1 MPLQK
6 QVVSLDL
13 QGIDKKEDP
22 LKGIPSKPVRL
33 DDAVFE
39 ESNSIRMRNIVAE
52 QSNTVLNVPGA
63 AIGGFSGNV
72 TFGDPQRV
80 FTNAGSLLIESRKSG
95 LFHRV
100 VKDKGVSLVDMAEKR
115 LTDFA
120 GSSTVHAMRPGASAI
135 TSQVGSAV
143 SIVDLGSPSALE
155 NLFQYDCAGFSG
167 RSCWAVEQG
176 KYQGIMIYLVDET
189 SGKLIYNYQV
199 KSISSSTQVQCN
211 PRVIYSASAN
221 MFYVYYAQ
229 YTVGGT
235 NRFSIVMLPF
245 AATGAV
251 SAPNAQVVLSSTIA
265 AGALGGGTGY
275 ECLFDVVVDQML
287 TTRLFLLCRDIDASY
302 TLLFRQLNAADGYT
316 IVASASQVPATTPTS
331 ITAVVT
337 NTATTKRYVAL
348 FSNSAGVH
356 CYGWSTPG
364 VGAVGALLTVSGGTN
379 SGRITAWC
387 DNTATAGNFEIY
399 VERFASGPTLS
410 LTAAEAANVQV
421 RYAYVNKDLSTAS
434 SLVPVNTTGGQ
445 LLHSRLEMNN
455 PAANALTDVG
465 VTYRGVVA
473 AAVPSGLQPTVLAF
487 DHHGLLA
494 GLLAASYPD
503 EVTVDLSLGPTHPV
517 GRVAPGE
524 AGYDIGAYRTWR
536 RVPSG
541 FWKSATEYVLPH
553 TKWVADLQIENG
565 RSFTPFVLSRT
576 DFDFASQLGQ
586 SEINGLTIMAGACPS
601 VFDGNSLFEEGAHIF
616 PEILDS
622 SLTAAASGTYTLP
635 NATATF
641 NICFTYCWSD
651 ARGNWHESAPSNV
664 MSVSI
669 TAGSGNYSISP
680 NILQPPTRKSQRQ
693 LRMYRTLNGIT
704 TGPYYRAFFSS
715 GSAASESQLVDQ
727 EQLYTN
733 PSSTVGAPLFHSPM
747 RSHRQSCVFQDR
759 IWSFGCDDGYRI
771 DFTNVV
777 QEGRAPEPNELL
789 YRRVPASMGRLVG
802 GAALDGKLFVFGEK
816 QIGVLYGTG
825 PTDSGAQDNYS
836 EVEVIVP
843 DTGASWGS
851 PKSIIA
857 TKEGIW
863 FFSQLGIRLLGRDGQ
878 IVRKQDGKEAG
889 SEVDEYCTTQYQET
903 PTLVA
908 VQAGNLQQI
917 RFYGTLGSVSNC
929 CLVYDCFW
937 KQWSRFTNHGCV
949 DAAYADGRFYH
960 VRSDADI
967 WYYGALNNGGNTDPD
982 GTALQVVLETPWLSF
997 GGVQGFQRVY
1007 GLQMLTTYIPQA
1019 NGTDTQNI
1027 AYSINVAYD
1036 REAAGTDY
1044 KVDIEPTGVN
1054 DSVLELLYKL
1064 DRQKCSALRF
1074 KLTFKLTNDVMFRI
1088 SDLALLV
1095 GIKGGLNR
1103 TANRI

>member
-52 QSNTVLNVPGA
+52 QSNTVLNAPTNSSFPPTNGSVTY
-63 AIGGFSGNV
+63 SG
-72 TFGDPQRV
+72 PARV
-80 FTNAGSLLIESRKSG
+80 FTNMGSLLIESRKSG
-95 LFHRV
+95 VYHRV
-100 VKDKGVSLVDMAEKR
+100 IKDQGLSLVDMAESR
-115 LTDFA
+115 FTDSD
-120 GSSTVHAMRPGASAI
+120 GTITIHAMKPGASA
-135 TSQVGSAV
+135 TTTQVGNAV
-143 SIVDLGSPSALE
+143 TLADLGSGVNE
-155 NLFQYDCAGFSG
+155 NAFQYDCAGFST

-176 KYQGIMIYLVDET
+176 LYSGIMIYVVDEA
-189 SGKLIYNYQV
+189 SGDVIYNYQLRDTTGSNV
-199 KSISSSTQVQCN
+199 IVCN
-211 PRVIYSASAN
+211 PRVIYSTSAN
-221 MFYVYYAQ
+221 KFYVYYAQ
-229 YTVGGT
+229 YTDTDTSFVV
-235 NRFSIVMLPF
+235 RRLEFSS
-245 AATGAV
+245 TGAV
-251 SAPNAQVVLSSTIA
+251 TAPTAQTVFTSAVSGSAIGP
-265 AGALGGGTGY
+265 GGN
-275 ECLFDVVVDQML
+275 ECLFDVVNDQIL
-287 TTRLFLLCRDIDASY
+287 ATRLFFLVRDVDASW
-302 TLLFRQLNAADGYT
+302 TLRFRQLNAADGYT
-316 IVASASQVPATTPTS
+316 AVSTASQVPASKPTAL
-331 ITAVVT
+331 TALVT
-337 NTATTKRYVAL
+337 STNAAKWYHAL
-348 FSNSAGVH
+348 FSNATTAYA
-356 CYGWSTPG
+356 YGWNEPG
-364 VGAVGALLTVSGGTN
+364 VGGVGALATLSSSAN
-379 SGRITAWC
+379 SGRITAWS
-387 DNTATAGNFEIY
+387 DNAAAAGYFEMY
-399 VERFASGPTLS
+399 VEDF
-410 LTAAEAANVQV
+410 AEAISSTPSAANRANVAMRHILV
-421 RYAYVNKDLSTAS
+421 SKDLSGDFGTRIE
-434 SLVPVNTTGGQ
+434 NTGF
-445 LLHSRLEMNN
+445 LHARVTMNN
-455 PAANALTDVG
+455 AAADPTSDAG
-465 VTYRGVVA
+465 ATYRG
-473 AAVPSGLQPTVLAF
+473 AVSTAMPSRDQPTVLLY
-487 DHHGLLA
+487 DHYGFSS
-494 GLLAASYPD
+494 GRYAASYPPVSAYK
-503 EVTVDLSLGPTHPV
+503 EGAQHPV

-524 AGYDIGAYRTWR
+524 AGYDTVLYKTTR

-553 TKWVADLQIENG
+553 TKFVADVQLEYG
-565 RSFTPFVLSRT
+565 ESVTPFVLART

-586 SEINGLTIMAGACPS
+586 SEVNGVTVMAGACPS
-601 VFDGNSLFEEGAHIF
+601 LFDGQSVYEEGAHIA

-622 SLTAAASGTYTLP
+622 SLTPAASGTYAFP
-635 NATATF
+635 NNTATF
-641 NICFTYCWSD
+641 NICFTYGWTD
-651 ARGNWHESAPSNV
+651 ARGNWHESAPSNII
-664 MSVSI
+664 SVSI
-669 TAGSGNYSISP
+669 TAGSGNYSVSP
-680 NILQPPTRKSQRQ
+680 NILQPPTRKSQRR
-693 LRMYRTLNGIT
+693 LILYRTLSGVPA
-704 TGPYYRAFFSS
+704 GPYYRAYGINSS
-715 GSAASESQLVDQ
+715 TPATEAQLVNQ

-733 PSSTVGAPLFHSPM
+733 PSSTVGAPLFHTPM
-747 RSHRQSCVFQDR
+747 RSHRQSCVFQNR

-789 YRRVPASMGRLVG
+789 YRRVPTSMGRLVG
-802 GAALDGKLFVFGEK
+802 GAALDGKLFVFGER

-857 TKEGIW
+857 TKEGVW

-903 PTLVA
+903 PMLVA
-908 VQAGNLQQI
+908 VQAGNPQQI

-967 WYYGALNNGGNTDPD
+967 WYYGVLNNGGNTDPD
-982 GTALQVVLETPWLSF
+982 GTPLQVVLETPWLSF

-1019 NGTDTQNI
+1019 DGTDTQNI

-1036 REAAGTDY
+1036 REAVGTDY
-1044 KVDIEPTGVN
+1044 KVNIEPTGVN